1 MKNTKLNQFDAEV
14 FPVQST
20 AKITELILGNERDLV
35 ARVAPLVRGQSIA
48 LDLSQVER
56 VDAAGVSALV
66 ELYSTACLA
75 GHDFCILNAAPH
87 VAEVLAVCGLDRLLM
102 SHNVAQDSY
111 SGQQAQFK
119 AA

>member
-1 MKNTKLNQFDAEV
+1 VKNTNLNQFDAEV
-14 FPVQST
+14 FPVQSS
-20 AKITELILGNERDLV
+20 AKITELVLGHERDLV

-102 SHNVAQDSY
+102 SHNVAQNSY
-111 SGQQAQFK
+111 SGHRIELT

>member
-1 MKNTKLNQFDAEV
+1 MTNLNRNDAQV

-20 AKITELILGNERDLV
+20 TKLTELILGHERDLV

-56 VDAAGVSALV
+56 VDAAGIAALV
-66 ELYSTACLA
+66 ELYAIACQA
-75 GHDFCILNAAPH
+75 GHSFYILNAGPH
-87 VAEVLAVCGLDRLLM
+87 VAEVLRLCGLDRILI
-102 SHNVAQDSY
+102 SHNVVPESY
-111 SGQQAQFK
+111 SGRRMELS